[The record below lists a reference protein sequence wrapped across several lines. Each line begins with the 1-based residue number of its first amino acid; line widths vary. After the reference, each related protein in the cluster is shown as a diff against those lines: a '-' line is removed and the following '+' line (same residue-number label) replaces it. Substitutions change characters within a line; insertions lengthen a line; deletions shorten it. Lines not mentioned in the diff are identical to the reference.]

1 MLQLK
6 DSLIRLGNF
15 IVLNWE
21 ESKGQMLRGK
31 IKKEVANFMTYK
43 WYNIKSNRY

>member
-1 MLQLK
+1 MLN
-6 DSLIRLGNF
+6 SLDVTIERLFKIRLGNF

-21 ESKGQMLRGK
+21 ESKDQMLRGK

-43 WYNIKSNRY
+43 